1 MVKRNSFH
9 LENFVFSKGC
19 TRMRNSFQKLG
30 KFNSFALAFEKFA
43 RKAKIAVIPHFFIL
57 HLISTSWNISVFLI
71 LCLNSS
77 HVRTI
82 RGYQKFYTWLAFI
95 LGCKKIF
102 GKKQQIFLGCFF
114 VCFFGLGLESGQGF
128 FTGKYKIFFKMSK
141 ELWQQVK
148 SGSIPKHKKFCQV

>member
-43 RKAKIAVIPHFFIL
+43 RKTKIAVIPHFFIL

-77 HVRTI
+77 HPRTI

-95 LGCKKIF
+95 LGCKKFF

-114 VCFFGLGLESGQGF
+114 FVFLVWGWKVGRVFSQESI
-128 FTGKYKIFFKMSK
+128 KYFSK
-141 ELWQQVK
+141 
-148 SGSIPKHKKFCQV
+148 